1 MRVLLVHLRGALD
14 GARERWNQGRW
25 KWETGATSWAAAAL
39 AATLLAGCS
48 GVIGTAGNG
57 SDPAGPGGT
66 SGGLLG
72 GGGAP
77 PPSSF
82 RPAPATLR
90 RLTVAQYQN
99 SVRDLLGGAITTP
112 TDLEPDSS
120 ISGFAS
126 IAAARVAVSA
136 HATEQF
142 ETAALALSH
151 QALADAATRAS
162 LVKCSPTGPTDAA
175 CASQFVTSV
184 GRRAWRRPL
193 TPDEVSRY
201 AGIATTAGGVL
212 KDFYN
217 GLEYALAGLLQSPHF
232 LYREELG
239 APDPADP
246 SRRLF
251 QGYELATRLSYFLWN
266 TTPDDALLDA
276 AAAGKLAPD
285 AGLRAEADRLL
296 DSPRAHDATQSYFG
310 ELLHLADLDDLPQL
324 PSVFP
329 QMSATLGASM
339 RNETLRVLD
348 DIAMNGDNDFRQLFD
363 SRSTFVNGELAK
375 LYGLPSPGGT
385 DLVKTTLPDSGNR
398 AGLLGQASFLALNAH
413 ADSSSPTRRGKFIR
427 EVILCQAIPPPP
439 PNVDTKLPAD
449 MAGGAQRTLR
459 QKLEV
464 HRQVASCASCHG
476 VMDPIGLGLE
486 NFDGIGAYRTTEVG
500 QTIDAS
506 GDLDGVAFQDAR
518 SLGTALKNHP
528 SLGACAARSV
538 FRYAT
543 GHVEI
548 DSEEVLISALATK
561 LSTDGY
567 RFRSLLVALVSSAGF
582 RYGGNLD

>member
-1 MRVLLVHLRGALD
+1 MRVLVVRLRSALD
-14 GARERWNQGRW
+14 GAPDQGDRGRW
-25 KWETGATSWAAAAL
+25 KWETGATACAAAAL
-39 AATLLAGCS
+39 VTLIAGCS
-48 GVIGTAGNG
+48 GVIGTAANG
-57 SDPAGPGGT
+57 SEPAGPGGE

-72 GGGAP
+72 GGGGP
-77 PPSSF
+77 PPSTF
-82 RPAPATLR
+82 HPAPATLR

-112 TDLEPDSS
+112 TDLEPDSQ

-151 QALADAATRAS
+151 QALADTATRGS
-162 LVKCSPTGPTDAA
+162 LVKCAPSGPTDGA
-175 CASQFVTSV
+175 CASQFVTSF
-184 GRRAWRRPL
+184 GLRAWRRPL
-193 TPDEVSRY
+193 TADEVSRY
-201 AGIATTAGGVL
+201 ATIATTAGGVL
-212 KDFYN
+212 KDFYS
-217 GLEYALAGLLQSPHF
+217 GLEYAVAGLLQSPHF

-239 APDPADP
+239 APDPSDS
-246 SRRLF
+246 SRRVF
-251 QGYELATRLSYFLWN
+251 QSYELATRLSYFLWN

-276 AAAGKLAPD
+276 AAAGKLGTD
-285 AGLRAEADRLL
+285 AGLRAEAERLL
-296 DSPRAHDATQSYFG
+296 ASPRAHDATQSYFG

-339 RNETLRVLD
+339 RSETLRVLD
-348 DIAMNGDNDFRQLFD
+348 DVTMNGSNDFRQLFD
-363 SRSTFVNGELAK
+363 MRSTFVNAELAK
-375 LYGLPSPGGT
+375 LYGLPAPGGT
-385 DLVKTTLPDSGNR
+385 GLVKTTLPASGGR

-413 ADSSSPTRRGKFIR
+413 AESSSPTRRGKFIR
-427 EVILCQAIPPPP
+427 EVLLCQSIPPPP

-449 MAGGAQRTLR
+449 MAGGTQRTMR

-464 HRQVASCASCHG
+464 HRQVATCATCHG

-486 NFDGIGAYRTTEVG
+486 NFDGIGAYRTTDVG

-506 GDLDGVAFQDAR
+506 GDLDGVTFQDAR
-518 SLGTALKNHP
+518 SLGTALRNHP
-528 SLGACAARSV
+528 SIGSCAARSI

-548 DSEEVLISALATK
+548 DSEEVLIAALASK

-567 RFRSLLVALVSSAGF
+567 QFRSLLVALVSSAGF